1 MSDTSTDDPQHP
13 YTPQQT
19 AEMLRNFQAA
29 VLAASNELLH
39 LTNILHFIYG
49 AALAGSGSQSLQSTL
64 AGQDTRL
71 MQTFEAVLDVFRQRN
86 IPILEEYTDLL
97 PFILD
102 TVEGVRLVVEES
114 NDGEYLRGILRTRGD
129 LSTLLEKLMPVQN
142 LVQRPVEK
150 TGGKMGRPGDAINE
164 YIGRRANEI
173 RSQNQAS
180 WSQVLDLLVTEL
192 SEKERTDVEERALQ
206 KLLDMRL
213 KMNKRRAGGHLGQ
226 LAKYYRDEQSR

>member
-49 AALAGSGSQSLQSTL
+49 AALAGAGSQSLQSTL

-71 MQTFEAVLDVFRQRN
+71 MQTFEAVLDVFRRRN

-102 TVEGVRLVVEES
+102 TAEGVRLVVEEGE
-114 NDGEYLRGILRTRGD
+114 DGTYLRNILRVRGD
-129 LSTLLEKLMPVQN
+129 LSSLLEKLMPVQN
-142 LVQRPVEK
+142 LVQRPK
-150 TGGKMGRPGDAINE
+150 KKSSRKAGRPREAINHFL
-164 YIGRRANEI
+164 GRRANEL
-173 RSQNQAS
+173 RLQQGVS
-180 WSQVLDLLVTEL
+180 WAKIFDMLITEL
-192 SEKERTDVEERALQ
+192 NNTERSTLQEQALQ
-206 KLLDMRL
+206 KLLDIKL
-213 KMNKRRAGGHLGQ
+213 KMNSGRAGDHLRQ
-226 LAKYYRDEQSR
+226 LAERYQAEQE